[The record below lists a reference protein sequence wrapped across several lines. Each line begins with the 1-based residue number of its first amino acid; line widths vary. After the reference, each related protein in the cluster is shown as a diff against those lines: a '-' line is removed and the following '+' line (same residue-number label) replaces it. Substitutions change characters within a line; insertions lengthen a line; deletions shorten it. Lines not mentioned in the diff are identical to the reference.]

1 VKDKLPKYCG
11 NIVEIH
17 KDNPNAR
24 RCSLRYNILS
34 RETLNVLSE
43 GDDDTSKAS
52 DTDKLIEYK
61 HFQNNYIFNAE
72 NIEKICSCIQTVKR
86 NLLHKNCWKR

>member
-1 VKDKLPKYCG
+1 MLIPTGSLLFFIQPVKDKLPKYCG

-34 RETLNVLSE
+34 RETLNVF
-43 GDDDTSKAS
+43 K
-52 DTDKLIEYK
+52 
-61 HFQNNYIFNAE
+61 
-72 NIEKICSCIQTVKR
+72 
-86 NLLHKNCWKR
+86 

>member
-1 VKDKLPKYCG
+1 MLIPIFIQPVKDKLPKYCG

-34 RETLNVLSE
+34 E
-43 GDDDTSKAS
+43 GDDDTSKA
-52 DTDKLIEYK
+52 
-61 HFQNNYIFNAE
+61 
-72 NIEKICSCIQTVKR
+72 
-86 NLLHKNCWKR
+86 